1 MGRLIVER
9 KGVLHLTTGTTV
21 WIAQVDFPFVP
32 HHCHIACSCQDG
44 KIGLIG
50 EIVVQGPE
58 GRQRIGKAQLG
69 TEKLIVTLIV
79 SLVIVLMTHPK
90 VCYVLQLCQTT
101 LDLGE
106 GIHVA
111 TTYACLSHGRTRI
124 AIVGIFLIPLQASG
138 EIERLQMVFI
148 ECFCL
153 EGIGGTIGME
163 SIIVV
168 GIVVV
173 GTNVSTHR
181 IEGKGLTGVRW
192 RKK

>member
-1 MGRLIVER
+1 MGRLIVKR
-9 KGVLHLTTGTTV
+9 KGVLHLTTRTAIR
-21 WIAQVDFPFVP
+21 IAQVNFPFVP
-32 HHCHIACSCQDG
+32 HHFHIACGCQDG

-79 SLVIVLMTHPK
+79 SLVIVLMTHPN

-106 GIHVA
+106 DIHIA
-111 TTYACLSHGRTRI
+111 TTYARLSHSRTRI
-124 AIVGIFLIPLQASG
+124 AIVGIFLIPLQACG
-138 EIERLQMVFI
+138 EIERLQMILI

-153 EGIGGTIGME
+153 E
-163 SIIVV
+163 
-168 GIVVV
+168 
-173 GTNVSTHR
+173 
-181 IEGKGLTGVRW
+181 
-192 RKK
+192 